1 MHGDRKYD
9 DRLDGRRA
17 KRTSSRADRRP
28 GSRWLIGIDIDRS
41 SRFTPHF
48 LELYQSSRARPPR
61 DDSSTGSA
69 RKLREGVILE
79 PNEALCETLIIAG
92 RHSREET
99 LRANSLT
106 SLTVRLICV
115 FI

>member
-1 MHGDRKYD
+1 MPIVVPDRVGSSGLISID
-9 DRLDGRRA
+9 LRDLH
-17 KRTSSRADRRP
+17 RT
-28 GSRWLIGIDIDRS
+28 
-41 SRFTPHF
+41 F
-48 LELYQSSRARPPR
+48 LSYIRVHAR